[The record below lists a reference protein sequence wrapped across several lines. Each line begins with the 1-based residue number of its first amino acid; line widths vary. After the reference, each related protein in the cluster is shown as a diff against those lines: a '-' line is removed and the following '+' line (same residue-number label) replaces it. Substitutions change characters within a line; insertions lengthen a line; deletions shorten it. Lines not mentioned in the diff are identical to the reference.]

1 MLKEI
6 NKRYQAALRWAAAWR
21 RWARKLPHNRVSRP
35 VLRHERGQRIGYGP
49 ATPIPE
55 PQVDPCFC
63 RKVELRSDDVLLEQ
77 YPFTEKRIEAAYRQA
92 RHPKAT
98 ECEVVPLPLTE
109 AEVLKL
115 YQECAAM

>member
-6 NKRYQAALRWAAAWR
+6 NKRNQAALRRAAAWR

-35 VLRHERGQRIGYGP
+35 VLRNERGQRIGYGP

-55 PQVDPCFC
+55 PPIDPCFC
-63 RKVELRSDDVLLEQ
+63 RMVELPSGRVELA
-77 YPFTEKRIEAAYRQA
+77 FAEKRIEAAYRLA

-98 ECEVVPLPLTE
+98 EAEVVPLPLTE